1 MKPRL
6 TQEIFQEP
14 SHTKQ
19 LGFGGGCHWCTE
31 AIFDHLTGVSKVQ
44 QGWIKS
50 SPPKDG
56 FSEAVLIDY
65 DPKLI
70 SEEVLIQIHLLT
82 HASSSNHSMREKY
95 RSAIYFVKA
104 EDQECLERILAKAKE
119 EDSENYVTKILPM
132 LEFQSNSEEFLHYY
146 KTRPKAPFCETYI
159 NPKLRKLMNNF
170 GKHVKKTLVE

>member
-1 MKPRL
+1 M
-6 TQEIFQEP
+6 QGIFQEP

-31 AIFDHLTGVSKVQ
+31 AVFDHLVGVSVVQ

-50 SPPKDG
+50 IPPDDG

-70 SEEVLIQIHLLT
+70 SEEVLVHIHLLT
-82 HASSSNHSMREKY
+82 HASTSNHRMRKKY
-95 RSAIYFVKA
+95 RSAIYFVQA
-104 EDQECLERILAKAKE
+104 EDQEGLEGILSKAKE
-119 EDSENYVTKILPM
+119 EDSKNYVTKILPM

-146 KTRPKAPFCETYI
+146 KTRPEAPFCETHI
-159 NPKLRKLMNNF
+159 HPKLRKLMNNF
-170 GKHVKKTLVE
+170 GKHVKKPGKKLLTM